1 MLLLT
6 GGGRDAFSGDVIVET
21 RTKRGDPPGLLL
33 RLRCNF
39 LLRRL
44 AVVCSHFAECR
55 HLVVKLL

>member
-6 GGGRDAFSGDVIVET
+6 GGGRDAFSGDVVVET

-33 RLRCNF
+33 SLRRDF

-44 AVVCSHFAECR
+44 PLVCSHFAECGD
-55 HLVVKLL
+55 LIVQLL